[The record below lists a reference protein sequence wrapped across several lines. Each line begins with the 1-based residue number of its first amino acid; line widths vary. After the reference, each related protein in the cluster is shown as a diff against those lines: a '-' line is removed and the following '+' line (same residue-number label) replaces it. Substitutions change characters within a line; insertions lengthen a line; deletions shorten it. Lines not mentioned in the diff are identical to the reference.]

1 MAGTHGIDHQHTQ
14 ALSHLGGGYARV
26 VVDGV
31 VVKHPLDVERQI
43 TGTDQAV
50 HGNRILEVCRHFAKV
65 KVCNFGAT
73 SDIDWEGYNNLGFS
87 KQNYEIKTIII
98 NIVGT

>member
-1 MAGTHGIDHQHTQ
+1 MSSGRSPELT
-14 ALSHLGGGYARV
+14 
-26 VVDGV
+26 
-31 VVKHPLDVERQI
+31 RQF
-43 TGTDQAV
+43 TETESSKFAATSPKSKCA
-50 HGNRILEVCRHFAKV
+50 IL
-65 KVCNFGAT
+65 GAT